1 MPYEIKK
8 VEGGYYVVKTDNTRR
23 RFSGKPLTKKQA
35 KKQRIA
41 IILSELGLSKKWASF
56 DSLILTISMI
66 MKKIEMVCDD
76 IW

>member
-35 KKQRIA
+35 EKQRIA
-41 IILSELGLSKKWASF
+41 IILSELGLSKK
-56 DSLILTISMI
+56 
-66 MKKIEMVCDD
+66 
-76 IW
+76 